1 LVFVAIGIILLVLG
15 GREKKIEGE
24 KK

>member
-1 LVFVAIGIILLVLG
+1 LIFVAIGIVLLAMG